1 MRKILFL
8 IPLSFA
14 LIATVNAE
22 NNEIARGGGGGGG
35 GHAGGAGHAGDRGD
49 LNRGDLN
56 RGDFNRNDGV
66 GGYGG
71 YGGGAYYNG
80 GYAPVL
86 LPDPVLTPNDDMD
99 SLYEQNLKSMRKT
112 GQ

>member
-8 IPLSFA
+8 LPLSFA
-14 LIATVNAE
+14 LVAALAAE
-22 NNEIARGGGGGGG
+22 NNEIARGEGGGGRG
-35 GHAGGAGHAGDRGD
+35 AGGADRGAGD

-56 RGDFNRNDGV
+56 RGDLNRNDGL
-66 GGYGG
+66 GGAG
-71 YGGGAYYNG
+71 YGGGLYYNG
-80 GYAPVL
+80 GYSPVL

-99 SLYEQNLKSMRKT
+99 SLYNQNLKSMRQT

>member
-22 NNEIARGGGGGGG
+22 NNEIARGGGGGHEGG
-35 GHAGGAGHAGDRGD
+35 GDRGADRGPGD

-56 RGDFNRNDGV
+56 RGDLNRNDGL
-66 GGYGG
+66 GGSGS
-71 YGGGAYYNG
+71 GGGVYYNG
-80 GYAPVL
+80 GYSPVL

-99 SLYEQNLKSMRKT
+99 SLYQRNLKNMKKT